1 MPTRL
6 ETITVPTTAPIE
18 LVDITAEVR
27 SLTASS
33 GVRNGVLTLI
43 SRHTTAYVN
52 LNESE
57 HELTKDMIRH
67 LEQVVP
73 QPLLELPD
81 LYGQGGLRHEQ
92 LFGRTGEVAAVRDG
106 LEVDTAEDIPLGVV
120 NERVGRAVVPAG
132 LQFEVNLDAVGRLLR
147 LRAGERQLLR
157 IGVDGVEL
165 AVLVEVFHPL
175 GDDGRADAI
184 DIDLLLRPAC
194 WR

>member
-57 HELTKDMIRH
+57 PELTKDMIRH

-73 QPLLELPD
+73 
-81 LYGQGGLRHEQ
+81 
-92 LFGRTGEVAAVRDG
+92 RDG
-106 LEVDTAEDIPLGVV
+106 DYGHNTDTVT
-120 NERVGRAVVPAG
+120 
-132 LQFEVNLDAVGRLLR
+132 
-147 LRAGERQLLR
+147 
-157 IGVDGVEL
+157 
-165 AVLVEVFHPL
+165 
-175 GDDGRADAI
+175 ADRMPT
-184 DIDLLLRPAC
+184 LTSWAC
-194 WR
+194 S